1 MKNSNRQSG
10 FVLLVALLTAS
21 VLLGLALSIGDIL
34 IKEDS
39 LALAGRAS
47 HQAFYAADS
56 GVECALYFDIKYNSF
71 ATSSASTINC
81 NQDSNNQNNT
91 FSVGGGGAGNPT
103 SSFAMTFSPLSAC
116 ALVTVTKN
124 VNGSTNVTG
133 SGFSVHDNGGSNCS
147 STSLNQVE
155 RVIQVS
161 Y

>member
-1 MKNSNRQSG
+1 MKKSSSQSG
-10 FVLLVALLTAS
+10 FTLLVALLVAS

-47 HQAFYAADS
+47 HQAFYAADA
-56 GVECALYFDIKYNSF
+56 GVECALYWDIKYSAF
-71 ATSSASTINC
+71 ATSSATSINC

-91 FSVGGGGAGNPT
+91 FSVGGGGAAGPT
-103 SSFAMTFSPLSAC
+103 SSFAMTFNPLSAC

-124 VNGSTNVTG
+124 ANGSTNVTAN
-133 SGFSVHDNGGSNCS
+133 GFSVHDTGSPNCS
-147 STSLNQVE
+147 SSSLNQVE